1 MTMSRS
7 MSCSNEKDAEIARLV
22 AEVDLLKS
30 QIEAKDKQ
38 LSELQRPI
46 DPDSEG
52 LTRAREDPLVAVLA
66 SMITGP
72 PDRAKTGGY
81 SVMWGGLW
89 TRTLTQKDLP

>member
-1 MTMSRS
+1 M
-7 MSCSNEKDAEIARLV
+7 V
-22 AEVDLLKS
+22 
-30 QIEAKDKQ
+30 
-38 LSELQRPI
+38 
-46 DPDSEG
+46 
-52 LTRAREDPLVAVLA
+52 VLA

>member
-1 MTMSRS
+1 MRKTQR
-7 MSCSNEKDAEIARLV
+7 CSTGGRGRL
-22 AEVDLLKS
+22 AEVANRGKGQTAIRL
-30 QIEAKDKQ
+30 A
-38 LSELQRPI
+38 RPI

-52 LTRAREDPLVAVLA
+52 LARAREDPLVAVLA

-72 PDRAKTGGY
+72 PDQAKTGGY

>member
-1 MTMSRS
+1 MRKTQR
-7 MSCSNEKDAEIARLV
+7 CSTGGRGRL
-22 AEVDLLKS
+22 AEVANRGKG
-30 QIEAKDKQ
+30 QPAIRVA
-38 LSELQRPI
+38 RRV

-52 LTRAREDPLVAVLA
+52 LARAREDPLVVVLA
-66 SMITGP
+66 SMITGDP